1 MANRLKLIL
10 PNVISESQSAF
21 VSNKLITDNTTVAFE
36 ILHRMRNK
44 RTGKMGQMAIKLD
57 ISKAYDRV
65 EWGFLK
71 SIMLKLGIDE
81 QWVRLTMEIVCT
93 SSYSMLINGE
103 PKGYITPSRGIK
115 HGDLLSPYLFLLCAE
130 AQSSLIRHVVASQNL
145 HKILFCTNRVCIS
158 HLLFADDSFIFF
170 WATEEECQHLLELLS
185 KYEQALGQAINRQK
199 TTLFFSLN
207 TKLEVK
213 MAIQGMMGARIMENC
228 EKIFGSSNGGWKG
241 KDQHL

>member
-1 MANRLKLIL
+1 MTLWSG
-10 PNVISESQSAF
+10 VSSEVLCSDW
-21 VSNKLITDNTTVAFE
+21 VD
-36 ILHRMRNK
+36 
-44 RTGKMGQMAIKLD
+44 D
-57 ISKAYDRV
+57 
-65 EWGFLK
+65 
-71 SIMLKLGIDE
+71 
-81 QWVRLTMEIVCT
+81 QWVRLAMKTVCT
-93 SSYSMLINGE
+93 APYSVLINGE
-103 PKGYITPSRGIK
+103 PRGYITPSWGIK
-115 HGDLLSPYLFLLCAE
+115 HGDLLPPYLNPLCVE
-130 AQSSLIRHVVASQNL
+130 GLSCLILHVVAFQNL